1 MVEYCYDAETLE
13 TLEVREGDDIIGM
26 EEDPILGDI
35 YDFGFDGVYVYLEE
49 RDDAKAKQI
58 IIDNYVDKLNKAKQL
73 KVVEM

>member
-26 EEDPILGDI
+26 EEDPIFGDI

-58 IIDNYVDKLNKAKQL
+58 IIDDFTNKLNKAKQL
-73 KVVEM
+73 EVVEM